1 MMGFMQQISDWK
13 CATQSLNE
21 NIEAAVGCEQNLI
34 FSSLISSVVAT
45 GVIHHVLSQSWTVEE
60 IGNNNNTAEPGH
72 KMQSRKWRKKYYFK
86 ISLRVN

>member
-34 FSSLISSVVAT
+34 FSPSLISSVVAT
-45 GVIHHVLSQSWTVEE
+45 GVIHHILSQSWTVEE
-60 IGNNNNTAEPGH
+60 IGNNNNTT
-72 KMQSRKWRKKYYFK
+72 
-86 ISLRVN
+86 

>member
-34 FSSLISSVVAT
+34 FSFSNLICGGNWSNSSRT
-45 GVIHHVLSQSWTVEE
+45 QPELNSG
-60 IGNNNNTAEPGH
+60 GN
-72 KMQSRKWRKKYYFK
+72 RK
-86 ISLRVN
+86 